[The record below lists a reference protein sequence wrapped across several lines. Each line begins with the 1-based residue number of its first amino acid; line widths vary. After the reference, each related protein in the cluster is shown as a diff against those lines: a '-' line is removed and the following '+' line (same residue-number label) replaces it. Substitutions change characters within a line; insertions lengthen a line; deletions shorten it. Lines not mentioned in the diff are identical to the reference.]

1 MATLYYMIIEG
12 RQAGPFPAEALK
24 AQGLMPD
31 TYVWREGLQNWVAAS
46 QLPELDYLFRANPPM
61 ESLSPSSPPSGSYYD
76 RQPGTVP
83 PDPYRDDSRY
93 GAPVP
98 HTNWLPWAVVATVAA
113 FLLSC
118 IGMIFGIIG
127 IVQANKANTAYQRGD
142 FSIGD
147 SANSTAR
154 LMTIIAFVFAAIGL
168 FGSIWIFRSSD
179 FMENYQNMIR
189 SMANV

>member
-12 RQAGPFPAEALK
+12 RQTGPFPAEALK

-31 TYVWREGLQNWVAAS
+31 TYVWREGLQNWVTAS
-46 QLPELDYLFRANPPM
+46 QLPELDYLFRENPPM

-93 GAPVP
+93 GEPVP

-118 IGMIFGIIG
+118 IGMISVLSESCRPIRPTPPISAATSLSA
-127 IVQANKANTAYQRGD
+127 IRPTPPRG
-142 FSIGD
+142 
-147 SANSTAR
+147 
-154 LMTIIAFVFAAIGL
+154 
-168 FGSIWIFRSSD
+168 
-179 FMENYQNMIR
+179 
-189 SMANV
+189 

>member
-76 RQPGTVP
+76 RQPGTV
-83 PDPYRDDSRY
+83 S
-93 GAPVP
+93 
-98 HTNWLPWAVVATVAA
+98 
-113 FLLSC
+113 LS
-118 IGMIFGIIG
+118 G
-127 IVQANKANTAYQRGD
+127 
-142 FSIGD
+142 
-147 SANSTAR
+147 
-154 LMTIIAFVFAAIGL
+154 
-168 FGSIWIFRSSD
+168 
-179 FMENYQNMIR
+179 
-189 SMANV
+189 

>member
-1 MATLYYMIIEG
+1 M
-12 RQAGPFPAEALK
+12 
-24 AQGLMPD
+24 
-31 TYVWREGLQNWVAAS
+31 
-46 QLPELDYLFRANPPM
+46 
-61 ESLSPSSPPSGSYYD
+61 
-76 RQPGTVP
+76 
-83 PDPYRDDSRY
+83 
-93 GAPVP
+93 
-98 HTNWLPWAVVATVAA
+98 AVVATVAA